1 MKLFR
6 GKMEEQE
13 EDVKTITKEWK
24 NVSTHD
30 SYEAA
35 DKKRKTL
42 LAQHKNDDNFL
53 VKVKRRG
60 LDGNSYVVKTYTE
73 EIIESKYAKK
83 KRERAKRR
91 QNKQDG

>member
-6 GKMEEQE
+6 GSMEENIE
-13 EDVKTITKEWK
+13 NKAKTKQWK

-35 DKKRKTL
+35 DKKRKL
-42 LAQHKNDDNFL
+42 LLNQHKNNNNFL
-53 VKVKRRG
+53 VKVKRCG
-60 LDGNSYVVKTYTE
+60 IGGNSYVVKTHTTE
-73 EIIESKYAKK
+73 TRESKYAKK
-83 KRERAKRR
+83 KKEKAKRR

>member
-6 GKMEEQE
+6 GKMEEIIE
-13 EDVKTITKEWK
+13 NKVKTKQWK
-24 NVSTHD
+24 NASTHD

-42 LAQHKNDDNFL
+42 LAQHKNSNNFL
-53 VKVKRRG
+53 VKVKRCG
-60 LDGNSYVVKTYTE
+60 TAGNNYVVKTYTE
-73 EIIESKYAKK
+73 ENIESKYAKK
-83 KRERAKRR
+83 KREKAKRR

>member
-1 MKLFR
+1 MKLYR
-6 GKMEEQE
+6 KKMQEKEETE
-13 EDVKTITKEWK
+13 VITKEWK

-35 DKKRKTL
+35 DKKRKL
-42 LAQHKNDDNFL
+42 LLDQHKNNNNFL
-53 VKVKRRG
+53 VKVKRCG
-60 LDGNSYVVKTYTE
+60 IGGNNYVVKTHTVE
-73 EIIESKYAKK
+73 ARESKYAKK

>member
-1 MKLFR
+1 MK
-6 GKMEEQE
+6 GQE
-13 EDVKTITKEWK
+13 KIKTITKEWK

-42 LAQHKNDDNFL
+42 LAQHKNNDNFL
-53 VKVKRRG
+53 VKVKRCG
-60 LDGNSYVVKTYTE
+60 IGGNSYVVKTYTK
-73 EIIESKYAKK
+73 EIRESKYAKK
-83 KRERAKRR
+83 KREKAKRR

>member
-1 MKLFR
+1 MQEK
-6 GKMEEQE
+6 EEAK
-13 EDVKTITKEWK
+13 VITKEWK

-35 DKKRKTL
+35 DKKRKL
-42 LAQHKNDDNFL
+42 LLNQHKNNNNFL
-53 VKVKRRG
+53 VKVKRCG
-60 LDGNSYVVKTYTE
+60 IDGNSYVVKTHTTE
-73 EIIESKYAKK
+73 TRESKYAKK

>member
-1 MKLFR
+1 
-6 GKMEEQE
+6 MEEKI
-13 EDVKTITKEWK
+13 EDKIKMKQWK

-35 DKKRKTL
+35 DKKRKL
-42 LAQHKNDDNFL
+42 LLTQHKNNDNFL
-53 VKVKRRG
+53 VKVKRCG
-60 LDGNSYVVKTYTE
+60 TGGNSYVVKTYTE
-73 EIIESKYAKK
+73 EQIKESKYAKK